1 MAVRRLCLKPH
12 PELQPVEQDLPYPRR
27 DDLDHIV
34 DSMLRDR
41 DFLLAQEIKHKVD
54 ELNDMLRQSARQDLK
69 VEVDVLQ
76 APTQGGKRTPQVA
89 VRVLKEL

>member
-1 MAVRRLCLKPH
+1 M
-12 PELQPVEQDLPYPRR
+12 EQDPTYPRR
-27 DDLDHIV
+27 EDVDHIV

-41 DFLLAQEIKHKVD
+41 DFLLAQEIKLKVD

-69 VEVDVLQ
+69 AEIEVMQ
-76 APTQGGKRTPQVA
+76 APTNGGKRTPQIE

>member
-1 MAVRRLCLKPH
+1 M
-12 PELQPVEQDLPYPRR
+12 EQDLPHTRR
-27 DDLDHIV
+27 ENVDHIV

-41 DFLLAQEIKHKVD
+41 DFLLAQEIKLKVD

-69 VEVDVLQ
+69 VELDVVP
-76 APTQGGKRTPQVA
+76 APTNGSRRTPQLE

>member
-1 MAVRRLCLKPH
+1 M
-12 PELQPVEQDLPYPRR
+12 
-27 DDLDHIV
+27 DHIV

-41 DFLLAQEIKHKVD
+41 DFLLAQEIKLKVD

-69 VEVDVLQ
+69 AEIEVMQ
-76 APTQGGKRTPQVA
+76 APTNGGKRTPQIE